1 MRNDFN
7 VGSGGVFVSFD
18 GIHPPSPSSTS
29 TSDRISSLETSN
41 RLTTVSSR
49 DSSIR
54 SSSPV
59 KKRWGVLKSL
69 IPFSNTSSQ
78 NGTSSSAESKIPNGV
93 KMERSEQHDGVSAIN
108 RSSNPR
114 TPPSTPHLIHL
125 SFKFSL
131 EWIDRNMTVKD
142 RRLYPPRLPLPAQ
155 LYLQSKRT
163 EQPEFRPVQPSG
175 PAVSLSKYSGRAL
188 AEWAILVVECQN
200 FFERRR
206 FEGIPDSKSVET
218 PTLGVESFRRPG

>member
-1 MRNDFN
+1 M
-7 VGSGGVFVSFD
+7 GSGGVFVSFD
-18 GIHPPSPSSTS
+18 GIHPPSPNSAS
-29 TSDRISSLETSN
+29 TSDRISSLDTSN
-41 RLTTVSSR
+41 RLISISSR

-78 NGTSSSAESKIPNGV
+78 TGTPNSAASKISNGV
-93 KMERSEQHDGVSAIN
+93 KIEKSEQQDGGASAMS
-108 RSSNPR
+108 RSSNPT
-114 TPPSTPHLIHL
+114 TPPSTSHHIQL

-131 EWIDRNMTVKD
+131 EWIDRNIPVKD

-163 EQPEFRPVQPSG
+163 KQPDSRPIQPGG

-188 AEWAILVVECQN
+188 AEWAILVIECQN
-200 FFERRR
+200 FFERRK
-206 FEGIPDSKSVET
+206 FEGIPDLKSVET

>member
-1 MRNDFN
+1 M
-7 VGSGGVFVSFD
+7 GSGGVFVSFD
-18 GIHPPSPSSTS
+18 GIHPPSPNSTS
-29 TSDRISSLETSN
+29 TVDRISSFETSN
-41 RLTTVSSR
+41 RLTTISSR

-69 IPFSNTSSQ
+69 IPFGHTSSQ
-78 NGTSSSAESKIPNGV
+78 TGTPNSADSKVPSGV
-93 KMERSEQHDGVSAIN
+93 KTERSEKQDGASATN
-108 RSSNPR
+108 RSSNPT
-114 TPPSTPHLIHL
+114 TPPSTSHLVQL

-131 EWIDRNMTVKD
+131 EWIDRTITVKD

-188 AEWAILVVECQN
+188 AEWAILVIECQN
-200 FFERRR
+200 FFERRK
-206 FEGIPDSKSVET
+206 FEGIPDLKSVET